1 MRLPMPSC
9 DIVIVS
15 HRKDL
20 TWLYLNLRLLLK
32 HWRTPGKIIVR
43 LEEDCRAD
51 IADWKLGPRVI
62 YRYVRPW
69 PDGYTFQMYQK
80 MISDDFSDAEL
91 LVLCDSDLMLLA
103 PASLEDLMHDGKPI
117 VEYCEWA
124 NSDPIA
130 EQKWRAP
137 TSRVMGIDL
146 DRDYM
151 VQAPFCLWRDSFSKT
166 RRRIVEV
173 TGQGFYEAV
182 HSTVPFR
189 YQTFLSHPVTF
200 ADYEALN
207 LYAIKFQPERYFLR
221 MNSDRPANW
230 PFRLYWS
237 HGDWSPEVEAFL
249 TSKL

>member
-1 MRLPMPSC
+1 MPTC

-32 HWRTPGKIIVR
+32 NWRTPGNIVVR
-43 LEEDCRAD
+43 LEEDCRDD
-51 IADWKLGPRVI
+51 IANWRLGPRVI

-69 PDGYTFQMYQK
+69 ADGYTFQMYQK
-80 MISDDFSDAEL
+80 MISDDFSPAEI

-103 PASLEDLMHDGKPI
+103 PASLDTVMHEGKPI
-117 VEYCEWA
+117 VEYCHWSS
-124 NSDPIA
+124 SDPIS
-130 EQKWRAP
+130 ERMWRAT

-151 VQAPFCLWRDSFSKT
+151 VQAPFLFWRDTFSKT
-166 RRRIVEV
+166 RQRIVEV
-173 TGQGFYEAV
+173 TGQGFYEAI
-182 HSTVPFR
+182 HSTVPFN
-189 YQTFLSHPVTF
+189 YQNFLSHPVTF

-207 LYAIKFQPERYFLR
+207 LYAVKFETERYFLR
-221 MNSDRPANW
+221 SNAERPLDW
-230 PFRLYWS
+230 PWRLYWS
-237 HGDWSPEVEAFL
+237 HGDWSPEVERFL